1 MDANVQGTQLEPIE
15 NNEIYTKG
23 TPNDLWLLHGSHYEE
38 KKQLYSM
45 DTIRFPMVTKINKKF
60 PKAIFLVME
69 WKLVGW
75 QSRETAFFNLHEKCL
90 TGPFATT
97 TK

>member
-23 TPNDLWLLHGSHYEE
+23 IPNDLWLLYGSLFKE

-45 DTIRFPMVTKINKKF
+45 DTIRYQMQLMLN
-60 PKAIFLVME
+60 
-69 WKLVGW
+69 
-75 QSRETAFFNLHEKCL
+75 Q
-90 TGPFATT
+90 
-97 TK
+97 